1 MDVSDFSDLAFSG
14 GGISVWLDGSESGV
28 SISFSFLSECLG
40 EMCCLRGW
48 EFMGLWFGFSP
59 FLLLFSFSKKKKTN
73 GSHSRVC
80 FVLHTHSVTYTHL
93 IC

>member
-40 EMCCLRGW
+40 EMCCLTGW

-59 FLLLFSFSKKKKTN
+59 FLLLFSFSKKKDEWQP
-73 GSHSRVC
+73 
-80 FVLHTHSVTYTHL
+80 
-93 IC
+93 